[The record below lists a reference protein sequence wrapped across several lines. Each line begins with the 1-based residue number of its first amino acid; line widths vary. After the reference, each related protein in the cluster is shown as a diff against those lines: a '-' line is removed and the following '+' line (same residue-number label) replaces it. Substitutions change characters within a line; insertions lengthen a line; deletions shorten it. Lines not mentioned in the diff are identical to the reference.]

1 MSRSIIIETYRWSLS
16 GRLICIFKFWC
27 YSREIIFLLYRGY
40 WRRTRKHF
48 VSILKHEAT
57 PTIFCFL
64 NLRPDSMNSEF
75 VSLVQTRV
83 CLELQIPLQMFCQ
96 QHIMVY
102 FLTTPIRSAVC
113 MVLCVVFNV
122 YVKQMTIV
130 AKIWLDKKYKKTIGF
145 TWNCFFSFGLP
156 FCQKPHIEAIS
167 YIPNT
172 NNL

>member
-1 MSRSIIIETYRWSLS
+1 MKLS
-16 GRLICIFKFWC
+16 GRLICIFKFWS
-27 YSREIIFLLYRGY
+27 YSREIIFLLYRSY

-57 PTIFCFL
+57 PTICPSIIAEWLL
-64 NLRPDSMNSEF
+64 NAYHLYGQFFAFWIYVLTPDPGFAWNCKYLYRCF
-75 VSLVQTRV
+75 VSN
-83 CLELQIPLQMFCQ
+83 
-96 QHIMVY
+96 IMVY
-102 FLTTPIRSAVC
+102 FLHSLLTTPIRSAVC

-145 TWNCFFSFGLP
+145 TWNCFFCLP

-167 YIPNT
+167 
-172 NNL
+172 